1 MTASSDRRGVPSS
14 ATLSHEAN
22 RTQLFG
28 SGSTQPQPQQLQQQ
42 QQQQQQR
49 QPQRQQVQQQ
59 QEELILQQQIDLE
72 GYLAAQRA
80 ASEAVLIGRETLESA
95 VRQGEQLQNAERV
108 AEETEYK
115 LDRATRL
122 LRNMTWSGWLANKL
136 TRETLEP
143 PEYKVASFQEPPR
156 QQQQLGPPMVYEHT
170 PPICLAAAQAVQNY
184 HCNLVVLESCDTEEQ
199 KDTCIVIC
207 NNMYNQATR
216 EVGVLQQQQQ
226 LQGSAETVSFVQQ
239 LVADVKAL
247 RIRQLKS
254 QHLKRGIDSGGSS
267 PVRNDKTPIAS
278 ELFQGAT
285 TTTTSTPSHP
295 KSSTPT
301 STPNKTTATSPLPTT
316 ATAASSLSL
325 DRVSKIQ
332 EDHLDNMAYH
342 LGALNQLASNI
353 SHSLEGQN
361 DTLESLD
368 DKSESM
374 LFKSRMNTRR
384 ADRLIQKTVRTN
396 VVERKCVFQTNTGR

>member
-1 MTASSDRRGVPSS
+1 
-14 ATLSHEAN
+14 
-22 RTQLFG
+22 
-28 SGSTQPQPQQLQQQ
+28 
-42 QQQQQQR
+42 
-49 QPQRQQVQQQ
+49 
-59 QEELILQQQIDLE
+59 
-72 GYLAAQRA
+72 
-80 ASEAVLIGRETLESA
+80 
-95 VRQGEQLQNAERV
+95 
-108 AEETEYK
+108 
-115 LDRATRL
+115 
-122 LRNMTWSGWLANKL
+122 
-136 TRETLEP
+136 
-143 PEYKVASFQEPPR
+143 
-156 QQQQLGPPMVYEHT
+156 
-170 PPICLAAAQAVQNY
+170 
-184 HCNLVVLESCDTEEQ
+184 
-199 KDTCIVIC
+199 
-207 NNMYNQATR
+207 
-216 EVGVLQQQQQ
+216 LQQQQQ
-226 LQGSAETVSFVQQ
+226 LQDSAETASFVQQ

-278 ELFQGAT
+278 GVFQGAT

-301 STPNKTTATSPLPTT
+301 STPNKTTVTSPLPTTAT

-342 LGALNQLASNI
+342 LGELNQLASNL